1 MSVALLELLPVLV
14 ELLMYGLGALLL
26 SGTGVYL
33 EEIAFTTAAAG
44 QVALGGWMAVMGG
57 VALYMGYLLLTD
69 KCYSRAEELRAK
81 LT

>member
-1 MSVALLELLPVLV
+1 MSAALLELLPVIA
-14 ELLMYGLGALLL
+14 ELLIYGLGALLL
-26 SGTGVYL
+26 SGAGVYI

-44 QVALGGWMAVMGG
+44 QVKLGGWMAVIGA